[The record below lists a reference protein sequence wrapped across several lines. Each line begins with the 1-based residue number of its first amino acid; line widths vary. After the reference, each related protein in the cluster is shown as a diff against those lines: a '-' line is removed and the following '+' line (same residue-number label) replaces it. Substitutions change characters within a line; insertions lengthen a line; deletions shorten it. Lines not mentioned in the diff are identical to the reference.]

1 MIDKAI
7 FGLKK
12 HRKEDTD
19 KDLPKEMW
27 RKEDQTEQV
36 LSLEPFLAEEQ
47 RQPEG

>member
-1 MIDKAI
+1 MIHKAI

-12 HRKEDTD
+12 HRKEDPD
-19 KDLPKEMW
+19 KDLPKEMR

-36 LSLEPFLAEEQ
+36 LSLKPLLAKEQ